1 MPGLPDVQI
10 VADLAVPLERPGRAG
25 RPSRRAT
32 GSRKFGNSMFGPSCG
47 SLIVL
52 GRVHVRQ
59 LAALQDEHAVRALG
73 EHALPRAPG
82 PLLVAGQARERFRP
96 VRHDLVRAENVLTAL
111 LARDGREPRFLPVLR
126 RDAAECR
133 HGRRHH
139 RHGHK
144 NRESPSTWTHV
155 SPPGKP
161 EGLHCFSRPE
171 GLHYFYSEPRY
182 AAIARMSSSVRRAT
196 GFFISWASMPFRVP
210 SLKR

>member
-1 MPGLPDVQI
+1 MPGLPDVR
-10 VADLAVPLERPGRAG
+10 DRRRPCRRARAPREG
-25 RPSRRAT
+25 WPPSRRAT
-32 GSRKFGNSMFGPSCG
+32 AAGSSGIRCSDRAAG
-47 SLIVL
+47 SLIVV
-52 GRVHVRQ
+52 GRVDVRQ

-73 EHALPRAPG
+73 EHALPRAPR
-82 PLLVAGQARERFRP
+82 PLLVARQARERLRP
-96 VRHDLVRAENVLTAL
+96 VRHDLVRAENILTAL

-133 HGRRHH
+133 HCRRHH
-139 RHGHK
+139 RHGHE

-171 GLHYFYSEPRY
+171 GLHYYYSEPRY